1 MSHLESPIIPTIG
14 RIVLVRGEPVNDSEP
29 RREYPAIVTRAY
41 DQNFID
47 LMIFA
52 PVAKPFSYRV
62 QYHSDTEIKHD
73 RIVWRW
79 MDYQVQNAV
88 KKDVEPEKDVL
99 GHHGAVIGEPAEV
112 STPLSRV
119 KAEHHELEGRWLNLS
134 HFLCSK
140 GYEALSKEHRVLL
153 LEQQEV
159 MARYS
164 QILEKRIRLLDV
176 TAR

>member
-1 MSHLESPIIPTIG
+1 MSHLESPITPSIG
-14 RIVLVRGEPVNDSEP
+14 RIVLVRGGDISLFLTEGEL
-29 RREYPAIVTRAY
+29 PAIVTHVH
-41 DQNFID
+41 DQNTID
-47 LMIFA
+47 LWVAGKLTIPFLNRVRFDSNMQGM
-52 PVAKPFSYRV
+52 PVVPA
-62 QYHSDTEIKHD
+62 
-73 RIVWRW
+73 WRW
-79 MDYQVQNAV
+79 MDYQVQNAA
-88 KKDVEPEKDVL
+88 KKDVEPEKVDE
-99 GHHGAVIGEPAEV
+99 ASIEI

-140 GYEALSKEHRVLL
+140 GYQALSKEHRVLL

-164 QILEKRIRLLDV
+164 QILEKRIRLFDP